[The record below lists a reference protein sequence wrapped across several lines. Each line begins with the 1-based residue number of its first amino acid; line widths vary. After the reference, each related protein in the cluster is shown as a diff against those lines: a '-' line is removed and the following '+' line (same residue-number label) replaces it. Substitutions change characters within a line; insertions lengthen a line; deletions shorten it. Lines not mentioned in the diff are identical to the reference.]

1 MKYEQIMF
9 LCRNVENIIKDLITL
24 KEQSINVTGKTF
36 VHNFKFIPKFS
47 FTMNEWMNELTFIID
62 SVYMFSLFGSA
73 ARNCPANKNI
83 FYSLLIIFY
92 IFLETEA
99 TGKE

>member
-47 FTMNEWMNELTFIID
+47 FTMNE
-62 SVYMFSLFGSA
+62 
-73 ARNCPANKNI
+73 
-83 FYSLLIIFY
+83 
-92 IFLETEA
+92 
-99 TGKE
+99 